1 MAAPC
6 VGQTPGAN
14 CKDGVRGDERRALYA
29 MRTPLKRRSGAR
41 RSLMSRSARQTAL
54 CSMKRGGPP
63 AALLRAMADSTA
75 SVMVSTIA
83 FMEGAGEVVGILYL
97 GL

>member
-1 MAAPC
+1 
-6 VGQTPGAN
+6 
-14 CKDGVRGDERRALYA
+14 
-29 MRTPLKRRSGAR
+29 
-41 RSLMSRSARQTAL
+41 
-54 CSMKRGGPP
+54 MKRGGPP

-97 GL
+97 GLENSDSGETLVNSLSFLLCLRASECRACVRDNV